1 MAKKHIFDDM
11 LGQDI
16 INRGHEKAWE
26 NNTRPLDEINK
37 VWTKV
42 YGKDNE
48 YKRTPKYDPLR
59 GSGGGEGFGAILN
72 TLFGWS

>member
-11 LGQDI
+11 LGQEI

-42 YGKDNE
+42 YGKDNA

-59 GSGGGEGFGAILN
+59 GSGSGEGFGAFLN
-72 TLFGWS
+72 TLFG